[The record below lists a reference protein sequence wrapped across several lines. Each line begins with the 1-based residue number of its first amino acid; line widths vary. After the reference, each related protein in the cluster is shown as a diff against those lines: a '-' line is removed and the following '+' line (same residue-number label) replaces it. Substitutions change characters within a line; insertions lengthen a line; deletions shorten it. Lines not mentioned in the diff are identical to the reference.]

1 MLQGA
6 PGTTARRPGSPR
18 HSYSASSCLGA
29 RAGPPHRALG
39 CVLLS
44 RPHTLLLSP
53 LAAACRQA
61 AAAAACLSAPRP
73 PSAPACDAAEARPGC
88 TAAATVCEATSAHS
102 RYLPHSLSTRLAG
115 IPLTGSRGD
124 KHGGSQGP
132 WGRPCRRAYY
142 RASAAVLIRTLAAA
156 RAHPACLSGSQGPWA
171 GRASPAEALPG
182 DSTQSRPGRIAGC
195 GTVTWAGRADPPR
208 SRCYPATGPGLRLAR
223 VGRLPVVI
231 TD

>member
-39 CVLLS
+39 CVLHS

-132 WGRPCRRAYY
+132 WGRAYPRCLSCFCRRAYPDLGC
-142 RASAAVLIRTLAAA
+142 R
-156 RAHPACLSGSQGPWA
+156 ACLSGVPIRQPRSVGPA
-171 GRASPAEALPG
+171 LPAQPRRYPVTRPSHGPAASPDGAP
-182 DSTQSRPGRIAGC
+182 
-195 GTVTWAGRADPPR
+195 
-208 SRCYPATGPGLRLAR
+208 
-223 VGRLPVVI
+223 
-231 TD
+231 